1 MWISKKLF
9 NQRLMKEPWK
19 LYNTRKIIISYTLDV
34 PATRQC
40 SSSLQSSLQS
50 SVAISHKNQHIL
62 NTFFWLI
69 LSFLIFA
76 APSLTIL
83 HRGMFSAFTLLISS
97 KIFLFFSFSSFFFLV
112 FQLSEGLSY
121 VRDVSDSWRNIVA
134 LKHSKHG
141 TFDCKL

>member
-1 MWISKKLF
+1 MKK
-9 NQRLMKEPWK
+9 PWK

-50 SVAISHKNQHIL
+50 SVAISHKNQHVL

-97 KIFLFFSFSSFFFLV
+97 KIFLFFSFSSFFFWV

-134 LKHSKHG
+134 LKHAKHG